1 MGGLEAIQG
10 ETAFVSIVCY
20 ICSLIESLQCFPIE
34 ERGTQSD
41 YIIYSRSQLF
51 DDGRQGDMGLNSSV
65 PHSNSMA
72 AVLHHKGQTVA
83 LRNAGP
89 LGAPQPQ
96 LILAWEKILF
106 YTLQKSWGAI
116 LLYVSCFI

>member
-1 MGGLEAIQG
+1 
-10 ETAFVSIVCY
+10 
-20 ICSLIESLQCFPIE
+20 
-34 ERGTQSD
+34 
-41 YIIYSRSQLF
+41 
-51 DDGRQGDMGLNSSV
+51 MGLNSSV

-106 YTLQKSWGAI
+106 YTFQRVGEQFFYMYHASFSI
-116 LLYVSCFI
+116 LH